1 MLIAGLLI
9 LCLIFL
15 AAAALLALVSGG
27 YLPLWIDVDQVL
39 DPYALSTALSPIS
52 TILSLLAVAA
62 FLAALFAMGRHVN
75 IFGTAGQGGVVP
87 PNWRIVVSLFGFS
100 FMLLA
105 GTAVYIGITSNSR
118 LAQPEIV
125 ITLILI
131 MGVVAL
137 LSALGGLAALLR
149 QRGDGTA
156 GDPFHGEALALPK
169 GSIRA
174 VIALGLVLI
183 FALVSVYLIGRA
195 ENTTQFVYGLTQEQA
210 DEIDANRIVSRY
222 QTLVD
227 PPRYD
232 VVLSTEQPE
241 FQRDLSQQLLT
252 ILGTLVTAVV
262 AFYFGTEHL
271 NRERVDPPDDGGA
284 EASEE
289 DPPAASTAPPIA
301 KTRPVGS

>member
-15 AAAALLALVSGG
+15 AAAAILAMISGG
-27 YLPLWIDVDQVL
+27 YLPLWTDFGQVV

-62 FLAALFAMGRHVN
+62 FLAALFAMARHVN
-75 IFGTAGQGGVVP
+75 VFGTGGQSGVVP

-156 GDPFHGEALALPK
+156 GNPFHGEALALPK

-195 ENTTQFVYGLTQEQA
+195 ENTTQIVYGLTQEQA
-210 DEIDANRIVSRY
+210 DELDANRIVSRY

-271 NRERVDPPDDGGA
+271 NRDRGEPPDEVDA
-284 EASEE
+284 EPE
-289 DPPAASTAPPIA
+289 DNPPAASAAPPIVE
-301 KTRPVGS
+301 TRPVGS